1 MASIKFLID
10 SSADIPADLLE
21 GTGIEVLHFPIVVD
35 GREYFDGQDFTP
47 QEFYQIL
54 ARAKAIPTHS
64 QLTPF
69 FFVEQYEKA
78 FSEGCDE
85 LIYTSINS
93 KGSATNQN
101 ANQAIDMF
109 FEEHPEAR
117 DKLRITVIDS
127 KTYTMAYGYIV
138 LEAAKAVKN
147 GATADEAIAM
157 IRDWLDHVRVL
168 FTPYD
173 LKYAKKSG
181 RISAA
186 AAVLG
191 DALGIHPIM
200 SFPNGDSKV
209 LAKVRGLK
217 NEGASGWMWTSNYA
231 YPVTT
236 ITKDVRTDMLAIP
249 EVLGVKIALGDHR
262 SSFPNQHEIMQ
273 ILADIRVSG
282 MLTGKTGFLHV
293 HLGDFAYSFDIF
305 DECIAQGMPIK
316 HIRPT
321 HVARHPEVF
330 RRACE
335 FAKKGG
341 FIDITTGGGNYMGSA
356 ADAVRAAL
364 AADVPFDR
372 ITLSSDGHGSMPRFN
387 EAGEMVG
394 LGIGSI
400 MCDIET
406 IRELKDELGIE
417 KALTPMTK
425 TVAGALGL
433 ESKGGIAVGKD
444 ADLLFLTKDFDI
456 NWVFMM
462 GKVAMRQGE
471 VVMKGA
477 FEE

>member
-1 MASIKFLID
+1 MHPILIKNADVYAPEHLGTRDLFIAGGKIVAMAEKLD
-10 SSADIPADLLE
+10 VTLPDLE
-21 GTGIEVLHFPIVVD
+21 
-35 GREYFDGQDFTP
+35 
-47 QEFYQIL
+47 
-54 ARAKAIPTHS
+54 
-64 QLTPF
+64 
-69 FFVEQYEKA
+69 
-78 FSEGCDE
+78 
-85 LIYTSINS
+85 
-93 KGSATNQN
+93 
-101 ANQAIDMF
+101 
-109 FEEHPEAR
+109 
-117 DKLRITVIDS
+117 VID
-127 KTYTMAYGYIV
+127 AAGYIV
-138 LEAAKAVKN
+138 TPGLVDQHIHITGGGGEGGWHSRCPELVFSELVKAGVTTFL
-147 GATADEAIAM
+147 G
-157 IRDWLDHVRVL
+157 V
-168 FTPYD
+168 
-173 LKYAKKSG
+173 SG
-181 RISAA
+181 T
-186 AAVLG
+186 
-191 DALGIHPIM
+191 
-200 SFPNGDSKV
+200 DSMTRSV
-209 LAKVRGLK
+209 ENLLAKVRGLK

-305 DECIAQGMPIK
+305 DECVAQGMPIK

-406 IRELKDELGIE
+406 IRELKDELGVE

-433 ESKGGIAVGKD
+433 ETKGGIAVGKD
-444 ADLLFLTKDFDI
+444 ADILFLTKDFDI
-456 NWVFMM
+456 DWVFMM
-462 GKVAMRQGE
+462 GKVAMRKGE

>member
-1 MASIKFLID
+1 MHPILIKNADVYAPEHLGTRDIFLAGGKIVAMAEKLD
-10 SSADIPADLLE
+10 VTLPDLE
-21 GTGIEVLHFPIVVD
+21 
-35 GREYFDGQDFTP
+35 
-47 QEFYQIL
+47 
-54 ARAKAIPTHS
+54 
-64 QLTPF
+64 
-69 FFVEQYEKA
+69 
-78 FSEGCDE
+78 
-85 LIYTSINS
+85 
-93 KGSATNQN
+93 
-101 ANQAIDMF
+101 
-109 FEEHPEAR
+109 
-117 DKLRITVIDS
+117 VID
-127 KTYTMAYGYIV
+127 AAGYIV
-138 LEAAKAVKN
+138 APGLVDQHIHITGGGGEGGWHSRCPELVFSELVKAGVTTFL
-147 GATADEAIAM
+147 G
-157 IRDWLDHVRVL
+157 V
-168 FTPYD
+168 
-173 LKYAKKSG
+173 SG
-181 RISAA
+181 T
-186 AAVLG
+186 
-191 DALGIHPIM
+191 
-200 SFPNGDSKV
+200 DSMTRSV
-209 LAKVRGLK
+209 ENLLAKVRGLK

-273 ILADIRVSG
+273 ILADVRVSG

-293 HLGDFAYSFDIF
+293 HLGDFPYSFDIF
-305 DECIAQGMPIK
+305 DECVAQGMPIK

-406 IRELKDELGIE
+406 IRELKDELGVE

-433 ESKGGIAVGKD
+433 ETKGGIAVGKD
-444 ADLLFLTKDFDI
+444 ADLLFLTKDFEPE
-456 NWVFMM
+456 WVFMM

>member
-1 MASIKFLID
+1 MHPILIKNADVYAPEHLGTRDIFLAGGKIVTMAEKLD
-10 SSADIPADLLE
+10 VTLPDLE
-21 GTGIEVLHFPIVVD
+21 
-35 GREYFDGQDFTP
+35 
-47 QEFYQIL
+47 
-54 ARAKAIPTHS
+54 
-64 QLTPF
+64 
-69 FFVEQYEKA
+69 
-78 FSEGCDE
+78 
-85 LIYTSINS
+85 
-93 KGSATNQN
+93 
-101 ANQAIDMF
+101 
-109 FEEHPEAR
+109 
-117 DKLRITVIDS
+117 VID
-127 KTYTMAYGYIV
+127 AAGYIV
-138 LEAAKAVKN
+138 APGLVDQHIHITGGGGEGGWHSRCPELVFSELVKAGVTTFL
-147 GATADEAIAM
+147 G
-157 IRDWLDHVRVL
+157 V
-168 FTPYD
+168 
-173 LKYAKKSG
+173 SG
-181 RISAA
+181 T
-186 AAVLG
+186 
-191 DALGIHPIM
+191 
-200 SFPNGDSKV
+200 DSMTRSV
-209 LAKVRGLK
+209 ENLLAKVRGLK

-273 ILADIRVSG
+273 ILADVRVSG

-293 HLGDFAYSFDIF
+293 HLGDFPYSFDIF
-305 DECIAQGMPIK
+305 DECVAQGMPIK

-364 AADVPFDR
+364 ADGVPFDR

-406 IRELKDELGIE
+406 IRELKDELGVE

-433 ESKGGIAVGKD
+433 ETKGGIAVGKD
-444 ADLLFLTKDFDI
+444 ADLLFLTKDFEPE
-456 NWVFMM
+456 WVFMM

>member
-1 MASIKFLID
+1 MHPILIKNADVYAPEHLGTRDIFLAGGKIVAMAEKLD
-10 SSADIPADLLE
+10 VTLPDLE
-21 GTGIEVLHFPIVVD
+21 
-35 GREYFDGQDFTP
+35 
-47 QEFYQIL
+47 
-54 ARAKAIPTHS
+54 
-64 QLTPF
+64 
-69 FFVEQYEKA
+69 
-78 FSEGCDE
+78 
-85 LIYTSINS
+85 
-93 KGSATNQN
+93 
-101 ANQAIDMF
+101 
-109 FEEHPEAR
+109 
-117 DKLRITVIDS
+117 VID
-127 KTYTMAYGYIV
+127 AAGYIV
-138 LEAAKAVKN
+138 APGLVDQHIHITGGGGEGGWHSRCPELVFSELVKAGVTTFL
-147 GATADEAIAM
+147 G
-157 IRDWLDHVRVL
+157 V
-168 FTPYD
+168 
-173 LKYAKKSG
+173 SG
-181 RISAA
+181 T
-186 AAVLG
+186 
-191 DALGIHPIM
+191 
-200 SFPNGDSKV
+200 DSMTRSV
-209 LAKVRGLK
+209 ENLLAKVRGLK

-273 ILADIRVSG
+273 ILADVRVSG

-293 HLGDFAYSFDIF
+293 HLGDFPYSFDIF
-305 DECIAQGMPIK
+305 DECVAQGMPIK

-364 AADVPFDR
+364 ADGVPFDR

-433 ESKGGIAVGKD
+433 ETKGGIAVGKD

-456 NWVFMM
+456 DWVFMM

>member
-1 MASIKFLID
+1 MHPILIKNADVYAPEHLGTRDIFLAGGKIVAMAEKLD
-10 SSADIPADLLE
+10 VTLPDLE
-21 GTGIEVLHFPIVVD
+21 
-35 GREYFDGQDFTP
+35 
-47 QEFYQIL
+47 
-54 ARAKAIPTHS
+54 
-64 QLTPF
+64 
-69 FFVEQYEKA
+69 
-78 FSEGCDE
+78 
-85 LIYTSINS
+85 
-93 KGSATNQN
+93 
-101 ANQAIDMF
+101 
-109 FEEHPEAR
+109 
-117 DKLRITVIDS
+117 VID
-127 KTYTMAYGYIV
+127 AAGYIV
-138 LEAAKAVKN
+138 APGLVDQHIHITGGGGEGGWHSRCPELVFSELVMKAGVTTFL
-147 GATADEAIAM
+147 G
-157 IRDWLDHVRVL
+157 V
-168 FTPYD
+168 
-173 LKYAKKSG
+173 SG
-181 RISAA
+181 T
-186 AAVLG
+186 
-191 DALGIHPIM
+191 
-200 SFPNGDSKV
+200 DSMTRSV
-209 LAKVRGLK
+209 ENLLAKVRGLK

-273 ILADIRVSG
+273 ILADVRVSG
-282 MLTGKTGFLHV
+282 MLTDKTGFLHV

-305 DECIAQGMPIK
+305 DECVAQGMPIK

-364 AADVPFDR
+364 ADGVPFDR

-406 IRELKDELGIE
+406 IRELKDDLGVE

-433 ESKGGIAVGKD
+433 ETKGGIAVGKD
-444 ADLLFLTKDFDI
+444 ADLLFLTKDLDI
-456 NWVFMM
+456 DWVFMM
-462 GKVAMRQGE
+462 GKVAMRKGE

>member
-1 MASIKFLID
+1 MHPILIKNADVYAPEHLGTRDIFLAGGKIVAMAEKLD
-10 SSADIPADLLE
+10 VTLPDLE
-21 GTGIEVLHFPIVVD
+21 
-35 GREYFDGQDFTP
+35 
-47 QEFYQIL
+47 
-54 ARAKAIPTHS
+54 
-64 QLTPF
+64 
-69 FFVEQYEKA
+69 
-78 FSEGCDE
+78 
-85 LIYTSINS
+85 
-93 KGSATNQN
+93 
-101 ANQAIDMF
+101 
-109 FEEHPEAR
+109 
-117 DKLRITVIDS
+117 VID
-127 KTYTMAYGYIV
+127 AAGYIV
-138 LEAAKAVKN
+138 APGLVDQHIHITGGGGEGGWHSRCPELVFSELVKAGVTTFL
-147 GATADEAIAM
+147 G
-157 IRDWLDHVRVL
+157 V
-168 FTPYD
+168 
-173 LKYAKKSG
+173 SG
-181 RISAA
+181 T
-186 AAVLG
+186 
-191 DALGIHPIM
+191 
-200 SFPNGDSKV
+200 DSMTRSV
-209 LAKVRGLK
+209 ENLLAKVRGLK

-231 YPVTT
+231 YPITT

-273 ILADIRVSG
+273 ILADVRVSG

-293 HLGDFAYSFDIF
+293 HLGDFPYSFDIF
-305 DECIAQGMPIK
+305 DECVAQGMPIK

-364 AADVPFDR
+364 ADGVPFDR

-406 IRELKDELGIE
+406 IRELKDELGVE

-433 ESKGGIAVGKD
+433 ETKGGIAVGKD
-444 ADLLFLTKDFDI
+444 ADLLFLTKDLDI
-456 NWVFMM
+456 DWVFMM
-462 GKVAMRQGE
+462 GKVAMRKGE

>member
-1 MASIKFLID
+1 MHPILIKNADVYAPEHLGTRDIFLAGGKIVAMAEKLD
-10 SSADIPADLLE
+10 VTLPDLE
-21 GTGIEVLHFPIVVD
+21 
-35 GREYFDGQDFTP
+35 
-47 QEFYQIL
+47 
-54 ARAKAIPTHS
+54 
-64 QLTPF
+64 
-69 FFVEQYEKA
+69 
-78 FSEGCDE
+78 
-85 LIYTSINS
+85 
-93 KGSATNQN
+93 
-101 ANQAIDMF
+101 
-109 FEEHPEAR
+109 
-117 DKLRITVIDS
+117 VID
-127 KTYTMAYGYIV
+127 AAGYIV
-138 LEAAKAVKN
+138 APGLVDQHIHITGGGGEGGWHSRCPELVFSELVKAGVTTFL
-147 GATADEAIAM
+147 G
-157 IRDWLDHVRVL
+157 V
-168 FTPYD
+168 
-173 LKYAKKSG
+173 SG
-181 RISAA
+181 T
-186 AAVLG
+186 
-191 DALGIHPIM
+191 
-200 SFPNGDSKV
+200 DSMTRSV
-209 LAKVRGLK
+209 ENLLAKVRGLK

-273 ILADIRVSG
+273 ILADVRVSG

-293 HLGDFAYSFDIF
+293 HLGDFPYSFDIF
-305 DECIAQGMPIK
+305 DECVVQGMPIK

-364 AADVPFDR
+364 ADGVPFDR

-406 IRELKDELGIE
+406 IRELKDELGVE

-433 ESKGGIAVGKD
+433 ETKGGIAVGKD
-444 ADLLFLTKDFDI
+444 ADLLFLTKDFEPE
-456 NWVFMM
+456 WVFMM

-471 VVMKGA
+471 VVMKGT

>member
-1 MASIKFLID
+1 MHPILIKNADVYAPEHLGTRNIFLAGGKIVAMAEKLD
-10 SSADIPADLLE
+10 VTLPDLE
-21 GTGIEVLHFPIVVD
+21 
-35 GREYFDGQDFTP
+35 
-47 QEFYQIL
+47 
-54 ARAKAIPTHS
+54 
-64 QLTPF
+64 
-69 FFVEQYEKA
+69 
-78 FSEGCDE
+78 
-85 LIYTSINS
+85 
-93 KGSATNQN
+93 
-101 ANQAIDMF
+101 
-109 FEEHPEAR
+109 
-117 DKLRITVIDS
+117 VID
-127 KTYTMAYGYIV
+127 AAGYIV
-138 LEAAKAVKN
+138 APGLVDQHIHITGGGGEGGWHSRCPELVFSELVKAGVTTFL
-147 GATADEAIAM
+147 G
-157 IRDWLDHVRVL
+157 V
-168 FTPYD
+168 
-173 LKYAKKSG
+173 SG
-181 RISAA
+181 T
-186 AAVLG
+186 
-191 DALGIHPIM
+191 
-200 SFPNGDSKV
+200 DSMTRSV
-209 LAKVRGLK
+209 ENLLAKVRGLK

-273 ILADIRVSG
+273 ILADVRVSG

-293 HLGDFAYSFDIF
+293 HLGDFPYSFDIF
-305 DECIAQGMPIK
+305 DECVAQGMPIK

-406 IRELKDELGIE
+406 IRELKDELGVE

-433 ESKGGIAVGKD
+433 ETKGGIAVGKD
-444 ADLLFLTKDFDI
+444 ADILFLTKDLDI
-456 NWVFMM
+456 DWVFMM
-462 GKVAMRQGE
+462 GKVAMRKGE

>member
-1 MASIKFLID
+1 MHPILIKNADVYAPEHLGTRDIFLAGGKIVAMAEKLD
-10 SSADIPADLLE
+10 VTLPDLE
-21 GTGIEVLHFPIVVD
+21 
-35 GREYFDGQDFTP
+35 
-47 QEFYQIL
+47 
-54 ARAKAIPTHS
+54 
-64 QLTPF
+64 
-69 FFVEQYEKA
+69 
-78 FSEGCDE
+78 
-85 LIYTSINS
+85 
-93 KGSATNQN
+93 
-101 ANQAIDMF
+101 
-109 FEEHPEAR
+109 
-117 DKLRITVIDS
+117 VID
-127 KTYTMAYGYIV
+127 AAGYIV
-138 LEAAKAVKN
+138 APGLVDQHIHITGGGGEGGWHSRCPELVFSELVKAGVTTFL
-147 GATADEAIAM
+147 G
-157 IRDWLDHVRVL
+157 V
-168 FTPYD
+168 
-173 LKYAKKSG
+173 SG
-181 RISAA
+181 TDNMTRS
-186 AAVLG
+186 VENL
-191 DALGIHPIM
+191 
-200 SFPNGDSKV
+200 

-273 ILADIRVSG
+273 ILADVRVSG

-293 HLGDFAYSFDIF
+293 HLGDFPYSFDIF
-305 DECIAQGMPIK
+305 DECVAQGMPIK

-364 AADVPFDR
+364 ADGVPFDR

-406 IRELKDELGIE
+406 IRELKDELGVE

-433 ESKGGIAVGKD
+433 ETKGGIAVGKD
-444 ADLLFLTKDFDI
+444 ADLLFLTKDLDI
-456 NWVFMM
+456 DWVFMM
-462 GKVAMRQGE
+462 GKVAMRKGE

>member
-1 MASIKFLID
+1 MHPILIKNADVYAPEHIGTRDIFLAGGKIVAMAEKLD
-10 SSADIPADLLE
+10 VTLPDLE
-21 GTGIEVLHFPIVVD
+21 
-35 GREYFDGQDFTP
+35 
-47 QEFYQIL
+47 
-54 ARAKAIPTHS
+54 
-64 QLTPF
+64 
-69 FFVEQYEKA
+69 
-78 FSEGCDE
+78 
-85 LIYTSINS
+85 
-93 KGSATNQN
+93 
-101 ANQAIDMF
+101 
-109 FEEHPEAR
+109 
-117 DKLRITVIDS
+117 VID
-127 KTYTMAYGYIV
+127 AAGYIV
-138 LEAAKAVKN
+138 APGLVDQHIHITGGGGEGGWHSRCPELVFSELVKAGVTTFL
-147 GATADEAIAM
+147 G
-157 IRDWLDHVRVL
+157 V
-168 FTPYD
+168 
-173 LKYAKKSG
+173 SG
-181 RISAA
+181 T
-186 AAVLG
+186 
-191 DALGIHPIM
+191 
-200 SFPNGDSKV
+200 DSMTRSV
-209 LAKVRGLK
+209 ENLLAKVRGLK

-273 ILADIRVSG
+273 ILADVRVSG

-293 HLGDFAYSFDIF
+293 HLGDFPYSFDIF
-305 DECIAQGMPIK
+305 DECVAQGMPIK

-364 AADVPFDR
+364 ADGVPFDR

-406 IRELKDELGIE
+406 IRELKDELGVE

-433 ESKGGIAVGKD
+433 ETKGGIAVGKD
-444 ADLLFLTKDFDI
+444 ADLLFLTKDLDI
-456 NWVFMM
+456 DWVFMM
-462 GKVAMRQGE
+462 GKVAMRKGE

>member
-1 MASIKFLID
+1 MHPILIKNADVYAPEHLGTRDIFLAGGKIVAMAEKLD
-10 SSADIPADLLE
+10 VTLPDLE
-21 GTGIEVLHFPIVVD
+21 
-35 GREYFDGQDFTP
+35 
-47 QEFYQIL
+47 
-54 ARAKAIPTHS
+54 
-64 QLTPF
+64 
-69 FFVEQYEKA
+69 
-78 FSEGCDE
+78 
-85 LIYTSINS
+85 
-93 KGSATNQN
+93 
-101 ANQAIDMF
+101 
-109 FEEHPEAR
+109 
-117 DKLRITVIDS
+117 VID
-127 KTYTMAYGYIV
+127 AAGYIV
-138 LEAAKAVKN
+138 APGLVDQHIHITGGGGEGGWHSRCPELVFSELVKAGVTTFL
-147 GATADEAIAM
+147 G
-157 IRDWLDHVRVL
+157 V
-168 FTPYD
+168 
-173 LKYAKKSG
+173 SG
-181 RISAA
+181 T
-186 AAVLG
+186 
-191 DALGIHPIM
+191 
-200 SFPNGDSKV
+200 DSMTRSV
-209 LAKVRGLK
+209 ENLLAKVRGLK

-236 ITKDVRTDMLAIP
+236 VTKDVRTDMLAIP

-273 ILADIRVSG
+273 ILADVRVSG

-293 HLGDFAYSFDIF
+293 HLGDFPYSFDIF
-305 DECIAQGMPIK
+305 DECVAQGMPIK

-356 ADAVRAAL
+356 VDAVRAAL
-364 AADVPFDR
+364 ADGVPFDR

-406 IRELKDELGIE
+406 IRELKDELGVE

-433 ESKGGIAVGKD
+433 ETKGGIAVGKD
-444 ADLLFLTKDFDI
+444 ADLLFLTKDLDI
-456 NWVFMM
+456 DWVFMM
-462 GKVAMRQGE
+462 GKVAMRKGE

>member
-1 MASIKFLID
+1 MHPILIKNADVYAPEHLGTRDIFLAGGKIVAMAEKLD
-10 SSADIPADLLE
+10 VTLPDLE
-21 GTGIEVLHFPIVVD
+21 
-35 GREYFDGQDFTP
+35 
-47 QEFYQIL
+47 
-54 ARAKAIPTHS
+54 
-64 QLTPF
+64 
-69 FFVEQYEKA
+69 
-78 FSEGCDE
+78 
-85 LIYTSINS
+85 
-93 KGSATNQN
+93 
-101 ANQAIDMF
+101 
-109 FEEHPEAR
+109 
-117 DKLRITVIDS
+117 VID
-127 KTYTMAYGYIV
+127 AAGYIV
-138 LEAAKAVKN
+138 APGLVDQHIHITGGGGEGGWHSRCPELVFSELVKAGVTTFL
-147 GATADEAIAM
+147 G
-157 IRDWLDHVRVL
+157 V
-168 FTPYD
+168 
-173 LKYAKKSG
+173 SG
-181 RISAA
+181 T
-186 AAVLG
+186 
-191 DALGIHPIM
+191 
-200 SFPNGDSKV
+200 DSMTRSV
-209 LAKVRGLK
+209 ENLLAKVRGLK

-273 ILADIRVSG
+273 ILADVRVSG

-293 HLGDFAYSFDIF
+293 HLGDFPYSFDIF
-305 DECIAQGMPIK
+305 DECVAQGMPIK

-356 ADAVRAAL
+356 ADAVRAAF
-364 AADVPFDR
+364 ADGVPFDR

-406 IRELKDELGIE
+406 IRELKDELGVE

-433 ESKGGIAVGKD
+433 ETKGGIAVGKD
-444 ADLLFLTKDFDI
+444 ADLLFLTKDLDI
-456 NWVFMM
+456 DWVFMM
-462 GKVAMRQGE
+462 GKVAMRKGE

>member
-1 MASIKFLID
+1 MHPILIKNADVYAPEHLGTRDIFLAGGKIVAMAAKLD
-10 SSADIPADLLE
+10 VTLPDLE
-21 GTGIEVLHFPIVVD
+21 
-35 GREYFDGQDFTP
+35 
-47 QEFYQIL
+47 
-54 ARAKAIPTHS
+54 
-64 QLTPF
+64 
-69 FFVEQYEKA
+69 
-78 FSEGCDE
+78 
-85 LIYTSINS
+85 
-93 KGSATNQN
+93 
-101 ANQAIDMF
+101 
-109 FEEHPEAR
+109 
-117 DKLRITVIDS
+117 VID
-127 KTYTMAYGYIV
+127 AAGYIV
-138 LEAAKAVKN
+138 APGLVDQHIHITGGGGEGGWHSRCPELVFSELVKAGVTTFL
-147 GATADEAIAM
+147 G
-157 IRDWLDHVRVL
+157 V
-168 FTPYD
+168 
-173 LKYAKKSG
+173 SG
-181 RISAA
+181 T
-186 AAVLG
+186 
-191 DALGIHPIM
+191 
-200 SFPNGDSKV
+200 DSMTRSV
-209 LAKVRGLK
+209 ENLLAKVRGLK

-273 ILADIRVSG
+273 ILADVRVSG

-293 HLGDFAYSFDIF
+293 HLGDFPYSFDIF
-305 DECIAQGMPIK
+305 DECVAQGMPIK

-364 AADVPFDR
+364 ADGVPFDR

-406 IRELKDELGIE
+406 IRELKDELGVE

-433 ESKGGIAVGKD
+433 ETKGGIAVGKD
-444 ADLLFLTKDFDI
+444 ADLLFLTKDFEPE
-456 NWVFMM
+456 WVFMM

>member
-1 MASIKFLID
+1 MHPILIKNADVYAPEHLGTRDIFLAGGKIVAMAEKLD
-10 SSADIPADLLE
+10 VTLPDLE
-21 GTGIEVLHFPIVVD
+21 
-35 GREYFDGQDFTP
+35 
-47 QEFYQIL
+47 
-54 ARAKAIPTHS
+54 
-64 QLTPF
+64 
-69 FFVEQYEKA
+69 
-78 FSEGCDE
+78 
-85 LIYTSINS
+85 
-93 KGSATNQN
+93 
-101 ANQAIDMF
+101 
-109 FEEHPEAR
+109 
-117 DKLRITVIDS
+117 VID
-127 KTYTMAYGYIV
+127 AAGYIV
-138 LEAAKAVKN
+138 APGLVDQHIHITGGGGEGGWHSRCPELVFSELVKAGVTTFL
-147 GATADEAIAM
+147 G
-157 IRDWLDHVRVL
+157 V
-168 FTPYD
+168 
-173 LKYAKKSG
+173 SG
-181 RISAA
+181 T
-186 AAVLG
+186 
-191 DALGIHPIM
+191 
-200 SFPNGDSKV
+200 DSMTRSV
-209 LAKVRGLK
+209 ENLLAKVRGLK

-273 ILADIRVSG
+273 ILADVRVSG

-293 HLGDFAYSFDIF
+293 HLGDFPYSFDIF
-305 DECIAQGMPIK
+305 DECVAQGMPIK

-364 AADVPFDR
+364 ADGVPFDR

-406 IRELKDELGIE
+406 IRELKDELGVE

-433 ESKGGIAVGKD
+433 ETKGGIAVGKD
-444 ADLLFLTKDFDI
+444 ADLLFLTKDFEAE
-456 NWVFMM
+456 WVFMM

>member
-1 MASIKFLID
+1 MHPILIKNADVYAPEHLGTRDIFLAGGKIVAMAEKLD
-10 SSADIPADLLE
+10 VTLPDLE
-21 GTGIEVLHFPIVVD
+21 
-35 GREYFDGQDFTP
+35 
-47 QEFYQIL
+47 
-54 ARAKAIPTHS
+54 
-64 QLTPF
+64 
-69 FFVEQYEKA
+69 
-78 FSEGCDE
+78 
-85 LIYTSINS
+85 
-93 KGSATNQN
+93 
-101 ANQAIDMF
+101 
-109 FEEHPEAR
+109 
-117 DKLRITVIDS
+117 VID
-127 KTYTMAYGYIV
+127 AAGYIV
-138 LEAAKAVKN
+138 APGLVDQHIHITGGGGEGGWHSRCPELVFSELVKAGVTTFL
-147 GATADEAIAM
+147 G
-157 IRDWLDHVRVL
+157 V
-168 FTPYD
+168 
-173 LKYAKKSG
+173 SG
-181 RISAA
+181 T
-186 AAVLG
+186 
-191 DALGIHPIM
+191 
-200 SFPNGDSKV
+200 DSMTRSV
-209 LAKVRGLK
+209 ENLLAKVRGLK

-273 ILADIRVSG
+273 ILADVRVSG

-293 HLGDFAYSFDIF
+293 HLGDFPYSFDIF
-305 DECIAQGMPIK
+305 DECVAQGMPIK

-364 AADVPFDR
+364 ADGVPFDR

-406 IRELKDELGIE
+406 IRELKDELGVE

-433 ESKGGIAVGKD
+433 ETKGGIAVGKD
-444 ADLLFLTKDFDI
+444 ADLLFLTKDFEPE
-456 NWVFMM
+456 WVFMM

-471 VVMKGA
+471 VVLKGA

>member
-1 MASIKFLID
+1 MHPILIKNADVYAPEHLGTRDIFLAGGKIVAMAEKLD
-10 SSADIPADLLE
+10 VTLPDLE
-21 GTGIEVLHFPIVVD
+21 
-35 GREYFDGQDFTP
+35 
-47 QEFYQIL
+47 
-54 ARAKAIPTHS
+54 
-64 QLTPF
+64 
-69 FFVEQYEKA
+69 
-78 FSEGCDE
+78 
-85 LIYTSINS
+85 
-93 KGSATNQN
+93 
-101 ANQAIDMF
+101 
-109 FEEHPEAR
+109 
-117 DKLRITVIDS
+117 VID
-127 KTYTMAYGYIV
+127 AAGYIV
-138 LEAAKAVKN
+138 APGLVDQHIHITGGGGEGGWHSRCPELVFSELVKAGVTTFL
-147 GATADEAIAM
+147 G
-157 IRDWLDHVRVL
+157 V
-168 FTPYD
+168 
-173 LKYAKKSG
+173 SG
-181 RISAA
+181 T
-186 AAVLG
+186 
-191 DALGIHPIM
+191 
-200 SFPNGDSKV
+200 DSMTRSV
-209 LAKVRGLK
+209 ENLLAKVRGLK

-273 ILADIRVSG
+273 ILADVRVSG

-293 HLGDFAYSFDIF
+293 HLGDFPYSFDIF
-305 DECIAQGMPIK
+305 DECVAQGMPIK

-406 IRELKDELGIE
+406 IRELKDELGVE

-433 ESKGGIAVGKD
+433 ETKGGIAVGKD
-444 ADLLFLTKDFDI
+444 ADLLFLTKDLDI
-456 NWVFMM
+456 DWVFMM
-462 GKVAMRQGE
+462 GKVAMRKGE

>member
-1 MASIKFLID
+1 MHPILIKNADVYAPEHLGTRDIFLAGGKIVAMAEKLD
-10 SSADIPADLLE
+10 VTLPDLE
-21 GTGIEVLHFPIVVD
+21 
-35 GREYFDGQDFTP
+35 
-47 QEFYQIL
+47 
-54 ARAKAIPTHS
+54 
-64 QLTPF
+64 
-69 FFVEQYEKA
+69 
-78 FSEGCDE
+78 
-85 LIYTSINS
+85 
-93 KGSATNQN
+93 
-101 ANQAIDMF
+101 
-109 FEEHPEAR
+109 
-117 DKLRITVIDS
+117 VID
-127 KTYTMAYGYIV
+127 AAGYIV
-138 LEAAKAVKN
+138 APGLVDQHIHITGGGGEGGWHSRCPELVFSELVKAGVTTFL
-147 GATADEAIAM
+147 G
-157 IRDWLDHVRVL
+157 V
-168 FTPYD
+168 
-173 LKYAKKSG
+173 SG
-181 RISAA
+181 T
-186 AAVLG
+186 
-191 DALGIHPIM
+191 
-200 SFPNGDSKV
+200 DSMTRSV
-209 LAKVRGLK
+209 ENLLAKVRGLK

-273 ILADIRVSG
+273 ILADVRVSG

-293 HLGDFAYSFDIF
+293 HLGDFPYSFDIF

-406 IRELKDELGIE
+406 IRELKDELGVE

-433 ESKGGIAVGKD
+433 ETKGGIAVGKD
-444 ADLLFLTKDFDI
+444 ADLLFLTKDLDI
-456 NWVFMM
+456 DWVFMM
-462 GKVAMRQGE
+462 GKVAMRKGE

>member
-1 MASIKFLID
+1 MHPILIKNADVYAPEHLGTRDIFLAGGKIVAMAEKLD
-10 SSADIPADLLE
+10 VTLPDLE
-21 GTGIEVLHFPIVVD
+21 
-35 GREYFDGQDFTP
+35 
-47 QEFYQIL
+47 
-54 ARAKAIPTHS
+54 
-64 QLTPF
+64 
-69 FFVEQYEKA
+69 
-78 FSEGCDE
+78 
-85 LIYTSINS
+85 
-93 KGSATNQN
+93 
-101 ANQAIDMF
+101 
-109 FEEHPEAR
+109 
-117 DKLRITVIDS
+117 VID
-127 KTYTMAYGYIV
+127 AAGYIV
-138 LEAAKAVKN
+138 APGLVDQHIHITGGGGEGGWHSRCPELVFSELVKAGVTTFL
-147 GATADEAIAM
+147 G
-157 IRDWLDHVRVL
+157 V
-168 FTPYD
+168 
-173 LKYAKKSG
+173 SG
-181 RISAA
+181 T
-186 AAVLG
+186 
-191 DALGIHPIM
+191 
-200 SFPNGDSKV
+200 DSMTRSV
-209 LAKVRGLK
+209 ENLLAKVRGLK

-273 ILADIRVSG
+273 ILADVRVSG

-293 HLGDFAYSFDIF
+293 HLGDFPYSFDIF
-305 DECIAQGMPIK
+305 DECVAQGMPIK

-364 AADVPFDR
+364 ADGVPFDR

-406 IRELKDELGIE
+406 LRELKDDLGVE

-433 ESKGGIAVGKD
+433 ETKGGIAVGKD
-444 ADLLFLTKDFDI
+444 ADLLFLTKDFEPE
-456 NWVFMM
+456 WVFMM

>member
-1 MASIKFLID
+1 MHPILIKNADVYAPEHLGTRDIFLAGGKIVAMAEKLD
-10 SSADIPADLLE
+10 VTLPDLE
-21 GTGIEVLHFPIVVD
+21 
-35 GREYFDGQDFTP
+35 
-47 QEFYQIL
+47 
-54 ARAKAIPTHS
+54 
-64 QLTPF
+64 
-69 FFVEQYEKA
+69 
-78 FSEGCDE
+78 
-85 LIYTSINS
+85 
-93 KGSATNQN
+93 
-101 ANQAIDMF
+101 
-109 FEEHPEAR
+109 
-117 DKLRITVIDS
+117 VID
-127 KTYTMAYGYIV
+127 AAGYIV
-138 LEAAKAVKN
+138 APGLVDQHIHITGGGGEGGWHSRCPELVFSELVKAGVTTFL
-147 GATADEAIAM
+147 G
-157 IRDWLDHVRVL
+157 V
-168 FTPYD
+168 
-173 LKYAKKSG
+173 SG
-181 RISAA
+181 T
-186 AAVLG
+186 
-191 DALGIHPIM
+191 
-200 SFPNGDSKV
+200 DSMTRSV
-209 LAKVRGLK
+209 ENLLAKVRGLK

-273 ILADIRVSG
+273 ILADVRVSG

-293 HLGDFAYSFDIF
+293 HLGDFPYSFDIF
-305 DECIAQGMPIK
+305 DECVAQGMPIK

-364 AADVPFDR
+364 ADGVPFDR

-406 IRELKDELGIE
+406 LRELKDDLGVE

-433 ESKGGIAVGKD
+433 ETKGGIAVGKD
-444 ADLLFLTKDFDI
+444 ADLLFLTKDLDI
-456 NWVFMM
+456 DWVFMM
-462 GKVAMRQGE
+462 GKVAMRKGE

>member
-1 MASIKFLID
+1 MHPILIKNADVYAPEHLGTRDIFLAGGKIVAMAEKLD
-10 SSADIPADLLE
+10 VTLPDLE
-21 GTGIEVLHFPIVVD
+21 
-35 GREYFDGQDFTP
+35 
-47 QEFYQIL
+47 
-54 ARAKAIPTHS
+54 
-64 QLTPF
+64 
-69 FFVEQYEKA
+69 
-78 FSEGCDE
+78 
-85 LIYTSINS
+85 
-93 KGSATNQN
+93 
-101 ANQAIDMF
+101 
-109 FEEHPEAR
+109 
-117 DKLRITVIDS
+117 VID
-127 KTYTMAYGYIV
+127 AAGYIV
-138 LEAAKAVKN
+138 APGLVDQHIHITGGGGEGGWHSRCPELVFSELVKAGVTTFL
-147 GATADEAIAM
+147 G
-157 IRDWLDHVRVL
+157 V
-168 FTPYD
+168 
-173 LKYAKKSG
+173 SG
-181 RISAA
+181 T
-186 AAVLG
+186 
-191 DALGIHPIM
+191 
-200 SFPNGDSKV
+200 DSMTRSV
-209 LAKVRGLK
+209 ENLLAKVRGLK

-273 ILADIRVSG
+273 ILADVRVSG

-293 HLGDFAYSFDIF
+293 HLGDFPYSFDIF
-305 DECIAQGMPIK
+305 DECVAQGMPIK

-321 HVARHPEVF
+321 LVARHPEVF

-364 AADVPFDR
+364 ADGVPFDR

-406 IRELKDELGIE
+406 LRELKDDLGVE

-433 ESKGGIAVGKD
+433 ETKGGIAVGKD
-444 ADLLFLTKDFDI
+444 ADILFLTKDLDI
-456 NWVFMM
+456 DWVFMM
-462 GKVAMRQGE
+462 GKVAMRKGE

>member
-1 MASIKFLID
+1 MHPILIKNADVYAPEHLGTRDIFLAGGKIVAMAEKLDVTF
-10 SSADIPADLLE
+10 PDLE
-21 GTGIEVLHFPIVVD
+21 
-35 GREYFDGQDFTP
+35 
-47 QEFYQIL
+47 
-54 ARAKAIPTHS
+54 
-64 QLTPF
+64 
-69 FFVEQYEKA
+69 
-78 FSEGCDE
+78 
-85 LIYTSINS
+85 
-93 KGSATNQN
+93 
-101 ANQAIDMF
+101 
-109 FEEHPEAR
+109 
-117 DKLRITVIDS
+117 VID
-127 KTYTMAYGYIV
+127 AAGYIV
-138 LEAAKAVKN
+138 APGLVDQHIHITGGGGEGGWHSRCPELVFSELVKAGVTTFL
-147 GATADEAIAM
+147 G
-157 IRDWLDHVRVL
+157 V
-168 FTPYD
+168 
-173 LKYAKKSG
+173 SG
-181 RISAA
+181 T
-186 AAVLG
+186 
-191 DALGIHPIM
+191 
-200 SFPNGDSKV
+200 DSMTRSV
-209 LAKVRGLK
+209 ENLLAKVRGLK

-273 ILADIRVSG
+273 ILADVRVSG

-293 HLGDFAYSFDIF
+293 HLGDFPYSFDIF
-305 DECIAQGMPIK
+305 DECVAQGMPIK

-364 AADVPFDR
+364 ADGVPFDR

-406 IRELKDELGIE
+406 IRELKDELGVE

-433 ESKGGIAVGKD
+433 ETKGGIAVGKD
-444 ADLLFLTKDFDI
+444 ADLLFLTKDFEPE
-456 NWVFMM
+456 WVFMM

>member
-1 MASIKFLID
+1 MHPILIKNADVYAPEHLGTRDIFLAGGKIVAMAEKLD
-10 SSADIPADLLE
+10 VTLPDLE
-21 GTGIEVLHFPIVVD
+21 
-35 GREYFDGQDFTP
+35 
-47 QEFYQIL
+47 
-54 ARAKAIPTHS
+54 
-64 QLTPF
+64 
-69 FFVEQYEKA
+69 
-78 FSEGCDE
+78 
-85 LIYTSINS
+85 
-93 KGSATNQN
+93 
-101 ANQAIDMF
+101 
-109 FEEHPEAR
+109 
-117 DKLRITVIDS
+117 VID
-127 KTYTMAYGYIV
+127 AAGYIV
-138 LEAAKAVKN
+138 APGLVDQHIHITGGGGEGGWHSRCPELVFSELVKAGVTTFL
-147 GATADEAIAM
+147 G
-157 IRDWLDHVRVL
+157 V
-168 FTPYD
+168 
-173 LKYAKKSG
+173 SG
-181 RISAA
+181 T
-186 AAVLG
+186 
-191 DALGIHPIM
+191 
-200 SFPNGDSKV
+200 DSMTRSV
-209 LAKVRGLK
+209 ENLLAKVRGLK

-273 ILADIRVSG
+273 ILADVRVSG

-293 HLGDFAYSFDIF
+293 HLGDFPYSFDIF
-305 DECIAQGMPIK
+305 DECVAQGMPIK

-341 FIDITTGGGNYMGSA
+341 IIDITTGGGNYMGSA

-364 AADVPFDR
+364 ADGVPFDR

-406 IRELKDELGIE
+406 IRELKDELGVE
-417 KALTPMTK
+417 KAFTPMTK

-433 ESKGGIAVGKD
+433 ETKGGIAVGKD
-444 ADLLFLTKDFDI
+444 ADLLFLTKDFEPE
-456 NWVFMM
+456 WVFMM

>member
-1 MASIKFLID
+1 MHPILIKNADVYAPEHLGTRDIFLAGGKIVAMAEKLD
-10 SSADIPADLLE
+10 VTLPDLE
-21 GTGIEVLHFPIVVD
+21 
-35 GREYFDGQDFTP
+35 
-47 QEFYQIL
+47 
-54 ARAKAIPTHS
+54 
-64 QLTPF
+64 
-69 FFVEQYEKA
+69 
-78 FSEGCDE
+78 
-85 LIYTSINS
+85 
-93 KGSATNQN
+93 
-101 ANQAIDMF
+101 
-109 FEEHPEAR
+109 
-117 DKLRITVIDS
+117 VID
-127 KTYTMAYGYIV
+127 AAGYIV
-138 LEAAKAVKN
+138 APGLVDQHIHITGGGGEGGWHSRCPELVFSELVKAGVTTFL
-147 GATADEAIAM
+147 G
-157 IRDWLDHVRVL
+157 V
-168 FTPYD
+168 
-173 LKYAKKSG
+173 SG
-181 RISAA
+181 T
-186 AAVLG
+186 
-191 DALGIHPIM
+191 
-200 SFPNGDSKV
+200 DSMTRSV
-209 LAKVRGLK
+209 ENLLAKVRGLK

-273 ILADIRVSG
+273 ILADVRVSG

-293 HLGDFAYSFDIF
+293 HLGDFPYSFDIF
-305 DECIAQGMPIK
+305 DECVAQGMPIK

-406 IRELKDELGIE
+406 IRELKDELGVE

-433 ESKGGIAVGKD
+433 ETKGGIAVGKD
-444 ADLLFLTKDFDI
+444 ADILFLTKDFDI
-456 NWVFMM
+456 DWVFMM
-462 GKVAMRQGE
+462 GKVAMRKGE

>member
-1 MASIKFLID
+1 MHPILIKNADVYAPEHLGTRDIFLAGGKIVAMAEKLD
-10 SSADIPADLLE
+10 VTLPDLE
-21 GTGIEVLHFPIVVD
+21 
-35 GREYFDGQDFTP
+35 
-47 QEFYQIL
+47 
-54 ARAKAIPTHS
+54 
-64 QLTPF
+64 
-69 FFVEQYEKA
+69 
-78 FSEGCDE
+78 
-85 LIYTSINS
+85 
-93 KGSATNQN
+93 
-101 ANQAIDMF
+101 
-109 FEEHPEAR
+109 
-117 DKLRITVIDS
+117 VID
-127 KTYTMAYGYIV
+127 AGGYIV
-138 LEAAKAVKN
+138 APGLVDQHIHITGGGGEGGWHSRCPELVFSELVKAGVTTFL
-147 GATADEAIAM
+147 G
-157 IRDWLDHVRVL
+157 V
-168 FTPYD
+168 
-173 LKYAKKSG
+173 SG
-181 RISAA
+181 T
-186 AAVLG
+186 
-191 DALGIHPIM
+191 
-200 SFPNGDSKV
+200 DSMTRSV
-209 LAKVRGLK
+209 ENLLAKVRGLK

-273 ILADIRVSG
+273 ILADVRVSG

-293 HLGDFAYSFDIF
+293 HLGDFPYSFDIF
-305 DECIAQGMPIK
+305 DECVAQGMPIK

-364 AADVPFDR
+364 ADGVPFDR

-406 IRELKDELGIE
+406 IRELKDELGVE

-433 ESKGGIAVGKD
+433 ETKGGIAVGKD
-444 ADLLFLTKDFDI
+444 ADLLFLTKDFEPE
-456 NWVFMM
+456 WVFMM

>member
-1 MASIKFLID
+1 MHPILIKNADVYAPEHLGTRDIFLAGGKIVAMAEKLD
-10 SSADIPADLLE
+10 VTLPDLE
-21 GTGIEVLHFPIVVD
+21 
-35 GREYFDGQDFTP
+35 
-47 QEFYQIL
+47 
-54 ARAKAIPTHS
+54 
-64 QLTPF
+64 
-69 FFVEQYEKA
+69 
-78 FSEGCDE
+78 
-85 LIYTSINS
+85 
-93 KGSATNQN
+93 
-101 ANQAIDMF
+101 
-109 FEEHPEAR
+109 
-117 DKLRITVIDS
+117 VID
-127 KTYTMAYGYIV
+127 AAGYIV
-138 LEAAKAVKN
+138 APGLVDQHIHITGGGGEGGWHSRCPELVFSELVKAGVTTFL
-147 GATADEAIAM
+147 G
-157 IRDWLDHVRVL
+157 V
-168 FTPYD
+168 
-173 LKYAKKSG
+173 SG
-181 RISAA
+181 T
-186 AAVLG
+186 
-191 DALGIHPIM
+191 
-200 SFPNGDSKV
+200 DSMTRSV
-209 LAKVRGLK
+209 ENLLAKVRGLK

-273 ILADIRVSG
+273 ILADVRVSG

-293 HLGDFAYSFDIF
+293 HLGDFPYSFDIF
-305 DECIAQGMPIK
+305 DECVAHGMPIK

-364 AADVPFDR
+364 ADGVPFDR

-406 IRELKDELGIE
+406 IRELKDELGVE

-433 ESKGGIAVGKD
+433 ETKGGIAVGKD
-444 ADLLFLTKDFDI
+444 ADILFLTKDLDI
-456 NWVFMM
+456 DWVFMM

>member
-1 MASIKFLID
+1 MHPILIKNADVYAPEHIGTRDIFIAGGKIVAMAEKLD
-10 SSADIPADLLE
+10 VTLPDLE
-21 GTGIEVLHFPIVVD
+21 
-35 GREYFDGQDFTP
+35 
-47 QEFYQIL
+47 
-54 ARAKAIPTHS
+54 
-64 QLTPF
+64 
-69 FFVEQYEKA
+69 
-78 FSEGCDE
+78 
-85 LIYTSINS
+85 
-93 KGSATNQN
+93 
-101 ANQAIDMF
+101 
-109 FEEHPEAR
+109 
-117 DKLRITVIDS
+117 VID
-127 KTYTMAYGYIV
+127 AAGYIV
-138 LEAAKAVKN
+138 APGLVDQHIHITGGGGEGGWHSRCPELVFSELVKAGVTTFL
-147 GATADEAIAM
+147 G
-157 IRDWLDHVRVL
+157 V
-168 FTPYD
+168 
-173 LKYAKKSG
+173 SG
-181 RISAA
+181 T
-186 AAVLG
+186 
-191 DALGIHPIM
+191 
-200 SFPNGDSKV
+200 DSMTRSV
-209 LAKVRGLK
+209 ENLLAKVRGLK

-273 ILADIRVSG
+273 ILADVRVSG

-293 HLGDFAYSFDIF
+293 HLGDFPYSFDIF
-305 DECIAQGMPIK
+305 DECVAQGMPIK

-364 AADVPFDR
+364 ADGVPFDR

-406 IRELKDELGIE
+406 LRELKDDLGVE

-433 ESKGGIAVGKD
+433 ETKGGIAVGKD
-444 ADLLFLTKDFDI
+444 ADILFLTKDLDI
-456 NWVFMM
+456 DWVFMM
-462 GKVAMRQGE
+462 GKVAMRKGE

>member
-1 MASIKFLID
+1 MHPILIKNADVYAPEHLGTRDIFLAGGKIVAMAEKLD
-10 SSADIPADLLE
+10 VTLPDLE
-21 GTGIEVLHFPIVVD
+21 
-35 GREYFDGQDFTP
+35 
-47 QEFYQIL
+47 
-54 ARAKAIPTHS
+54 
-64 QLTPF
+64 
-69 FFVEQYEKA
+69 
-78 FSEGCDE
+78 
-85 LIYTSINS
+85 
-93 KGSATNQN
+93 
-101 ANQAIDMF
+101 
-109 FEEHPEAR
+109 
-117 DKLRITVIDS
+117 VID
-127 KTYTMAYGYIV
+127 AAGYIV
-138 LEAAKAVKN
+138 APGLVDQHIHITGGGGEGGWHSRCPELVFSELVKAGVTTFL
-147 GATADEAIAM
+147 G
-157 IRDWLDHVRVL
+157 V
-168 FTPYD
+168 
-173 LKYAKKSG
+173 SG
-181 RISAA
+181 T
-186 AAVLG
+186 
-191 DALGIHPIM
+191 
-200 SFPNGDSKV
+200 DSMTRSV
-209 LAKVRGLK
+209 ENLLAKVRGLK

-273 ILADIRVSG
+273 ILADVRVSG
-282 MLTGKTGFLHV
+282 MLTGKTAFLHV
-293 HLGDFAYSFDIF
+293 HLGDFPYSFDIF
-305 DECIAQGMPIK
+305 DECVAQGMPIK

-364 AADVPFDR
+364 ADGVPFDR

-406 IRELKDELGIE
+406 IRELKDELGVE

-433 ESKGGIAVGKD
+433 ETKGGIAVGKD
-444 ADLLFLTKDFDI
+444 ADLLFLTKDFEPE
-456 NWVFMM
+456 WVFMM

>member
-1 MASIKFLID
+1 MHPILIKNADVYAPEHLGTRDIFLAGGKIVAMAEKLD
-10 SSADIPADLLE
+10 VTLPDLE
-21 GTGIEVLHFPIVVD
+21 
-35 GREYFDGQDFTP
+35 
-47 QEFYQIL
+47 
-54 ARAKAIPTHS
+54 
-64 QLTPF
+64 
-69 FFVEQYEKA
+69 
-78 FSEGCDE
+78 
-85 LIYTSINS
+85 
-93 KGSATNQN
+93 
-101 ANQAIDMF
+101 
-109 FEEHPEAR
+109 
-117 DKLRITVIDS
+117 VID
-127 KTYTMAYGYIV
+127 AAGYIV
-138 LEAAKAVKN
+138 APGLVDQHIHITGGGGEGGWHSRCPELVFSELVKAGVTTFL
-147 GATADEAIAM
+147 G
-157 IRDWLDHVRVL
+157 V
-168 FTPYD
+168 
-173 LKYAKKSG
+173 SG
-181 RISAA
+181 T
-186 AAVLG
+186 
-191 DALGIHPIM
+191 
-200 SFPNGDSKV
+200 DSMTRSV
-209 LAKVRGLK
+209 ENLLAKVRGLK

-273 ILADIRVSG
+273 ILADVRVSG

-293 HLGDFAYSFDIF
+293 HLGDFPYSFDIF
-305 DECIAQGMPIK
+305 DECVAHGMPIK

-406 IRELKDELGIE
+406 LRELKDDLGVE

-433 ESKGGIAVGKD
+433 ETKGGIAVGKD
-444 ADLLFLTKDFDI
+444 ADLLFLTKDLDI
-456 NWVFMM
+456 DWVFMM
-462 GKVAMRQGE
+462 GKVAMRKGE

>member
-1 MASIKFLID
+1 MHPILIKNADVYAPEHIGTRDLFIAGGKIVAMAEKLD
-10 SSADIPADLLE
+10 VTLPDLE
-21 GTGIEVLHFPIVVD
+21 
-35 GREYFDGQDFTP
+35 
-47 QEFYQIL
+47 
-54 ARAKAIPTHS
+54 
-64 QLTPF
+64 
-69 FFVEQYEKA
+69 
-78 FSEGCDE
+78 
-85 LIYTSINS
+85 
-93 KGSATNQN
+93 
-101 ANQAIDMF
+101 
-109 FEEHPEAR
+109 
-117 DKLRITVIDS
+117 VID
-127 KTYTMAYGYIV
+127 AAGYIV
-138 LEAAKAVKN
+138 APGLVDQHIHITGGGGEGGWHSRCPELVFSELVKAGVTTFL
-147 GATADEAIAM
+147 G
-157 IRDWLDHVRVL
+157 V
-168 FTPYD
+168 
-173 LKYAKKSG
+173 SG
-181 RISAA
+181 T
-186 AAVLG
+186 
-191 DALGIHPIM
+191 
-200 SFPNGDSKV
+200 DSMTRSV
-209 LAKVRGLK
+209 ENLLAKVRGLK

-305 DECIAQGMPIK
+305 DECVAQGMPIK

-406 IRELKDELGIE
+406 IRELKDELGVE

-425 TVAGALGL
+425 TVSGALGL
-433 ESKGGIAVGKD
+433 EAKGGIAVGKD

-456 NWVFMM
+456 DWVFMM
-462 GKVAMRQGE
+462 GKVAMRKGE

>member
-1 MASIKFLID
+1 MHPILIKNADVYAPEHIGTRDIFIAGGKIVAMAEKLD
-10 SSADIPADLLE
+10 VTLPDLE
-21 GTGIEVLHFPIVVD
+21 
-35 GREYFDGQDFTP
+35 
-47 QEFYQIL
+47 
-54 ARAKAIPTHS
+54 
-64 QLTPF
+64 
-69 FFVEQYEKA
+69 
-78 FSEGCDE
+78 
-85 LIYTSINS
+85 
-93 KGSATNQN
+93 
-101 ANQAIDMF
+101 
-109 FEEHPEAR
+109 
-117 DKLRITVIDS
+117 VID
-127 KTYTMAYGYIV
+127 AAGYIV
-138 LEAAKAVKN
+138 APGLVDQHIHITGGGGEGGWHSRCPELVFSELVKAGVTTFL
-147 GATADEAIAM
+147 G
-157 IRDWLDHVRVL
+157 V
-168 FTPYD
+168 
-173 LKYAKKSG
+173 SG
-181 RISAA
+181 T
-186 AAVLG
+186 
-191 DALGIHPIM
+191 
-200 SFPNGDSKV
+200 DSMTRSV
-209 LAKVRGLK
+209 ENLLAKVRGLK

-273 ILADIRVSG
+273 ILADVRVSG

-293 HLGDFAYSFDIF
+293 HLGDFPYSFDIF
-305 DECIAQGMPIK
+305 DECVAQGMPIK

-364 AADVPFDR
+364 ADGVPFDR

-406 IRELKDELGIE
+406 LRELKDDLGVE

-433 ESKGGIAVGKD
+433 ETKGGIAVGKD
-444 ADLLFLTKDFDI
+444 ADLLFLTKDLDI
-456 NWVFMM
+456 DWVFMM
-462 GKVAMRQGE
+462 GKVAMRKGE

>member
-1 MASIKFLID
+1 MHPILIKNADVYAPEHLGTRDIFLAGGKIVAMAEKLD
-10 SSADIPADLLE
+10 VTLPDLE
-21 GTGIEVLHFPIVVD
+21 
-35 GREYFDGQDFTP
+35 
-47 QEFYQIL
+47 
-54 ARAKAIPTHS
+54 
-64 QLTPF
+64 
-69 FFVEQYEKA
+69 
-78 FSEGCDE
+78 
-85 LIYTSINS
+85 
-93 KGSATNQN
+93 
-101 ANQAIDMF
+101 
-109 FEEHPEAR
+109 
-117 DKLRITVIDS
+117 VID
-127 KTYTMAYGYIV
+127 AAGYIV
-138 LEAAKAVKN
+138 APGLVDQHIHITGGGGEGGWHSRCPELVFSELVKAGVTTFL
-147 GATADEAIAM
+147 G
-157 IRDWLDHVRVL
+157 V
-168 FTPYD
+168 
-173 LKYAKKSG
+173 SG
-181 RISAA
+181 T
-186 AAVLG
+186 
-191 DALGIHPIM
+191 
-200 SFPNGDSKV
+200 DSMTRSV
-209 LAKVRGLK
+209 ENLLAKVRGLK

-273 ILADIRVSG
+273 ILADVRVSG

-293 HLGDFAYSFDIF
+293 HLGDFPYSFDIF
-305 DECIAQGMPIK
+305 DECVAQGMPIK

-364 AADVPFDR
+364 ADGVPFDR

-406 IRELKDELGIE
+406 IRELKDELGVE

-433 ESKGGIAVGKD
+433 ETKGGIAVGKD
-444 ADLLFLTKDFDI
+444 ADLLFLTKDFEPE
-456 NWVFMM
+456 WVFMM

-471 VVMKGA
+471 VVMKGS

>member
-1 MASIKFLID
+1 MHPILIKNADVYAPEHLGTRDIFIAGGKIVAMAEKLD
-10 SSADIPADLLE
+10 VTLPDLE
-21 GTGIEVLHFPIVVD
+21 
-35 GREYFDGQDFTP
+35 
-47 QEFYQIL
+47 
-54 ARAKAIPTHS
+54 
-64 QLTPF
+64 
-69 FFVEQYEKA
+69 
-78 FSEGCDE
+78 
-85 LIYTSINS
+85 
-93 KGSATNQN
+93 
-101 ANQAIDMF
+101 
-109 FEEHPEAR
+109 
-117 DKLRITVIDS
+117 VID
-127 KTYTMAYGYIV
+127 AAGYIV
-138 LEAAKAVKN
+138 APGLVDQHIHITGGGGEGGWHSRCPELVFSELVKAGVTTFL
-147 GATADEAIAM
+147 G
-157 IRDWLDHVRVL
+157 V
-168 FTPYD
+168 
-173 LKYAKKSG
+173 SG
-181 RISAA
+181 T
-186 AAVLG
+186 
-191 DALGIHPIM
+191 
-200 SFPNGDSKV
+200 DSMTRSV
-209 LAKVRGLK
+209 ENLLAKVRGLK

-305 DECIAQGMPIK
+305 DECVAQGMPIK

-406 IRELKDELGIE
+406 IRELKDELGVE

-433 ESKGGIAVGKD
+433 ETKGGIAVGKD
-444 ADLLFLTKDFDI
+444 ADILFLTKDFDI
-456 NWVFMM
+456 DWVFMM
-462 GKVAMRQGE
+462 GKVAMRKGE